1 VTALQ
6 LGSGPVFLVGG
17 LLLVVAAVTVS
28 QAFEVVNAYEKR
40 ALTVFGEYRTTLEPG
55 INVVPPF
62 VSETTSIDMRSQ
74 RATLSVE
81 TATADRASARVE
93 AVVDV
98 AVTDA
103 ERAFLETDDYRRD
116 TLECADSS
124 LRSALGEVDGDALR
138 EDPAD
143 VADRVRRKTER
154 RTAGWGIEVEGVELT
169 EVAVT
174 DGPGAG

>member
-1 VTALQ
+1 MTALQ

-40 ALTVFGEYRTTLEPG
+40 ALTVFDEYRTTLEPG
-55 INVVPPF
+55 INVGPPF
-62 VSETTSIDMRSQ
+62 VSSTTSIDMRSQ

-81 TATADRASARVE
+81 TTTADRASARVE

-103 ERAFLETDDYRRD
+103 ERA
-116 TLECADSS
+116 SS
-124 LRSALGEVDGDALR
+124 RPTTTGAIPWSAPTRACGARWARSTATRSAR
-138 EDPAD
+138 
-143 VADRVRRKTER
+143 TR
-154 RTAGWGIEVEGVELT
+154 RTSPTGSGGRRSAGPPGGVSRSR
-169 EVAVT
+169 ASNS
-174 DGPGAG
+174 PR